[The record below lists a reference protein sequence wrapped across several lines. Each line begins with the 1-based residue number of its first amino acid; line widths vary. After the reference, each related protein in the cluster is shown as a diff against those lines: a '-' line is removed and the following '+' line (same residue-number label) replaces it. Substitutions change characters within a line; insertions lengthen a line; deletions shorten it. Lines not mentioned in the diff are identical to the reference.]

1 MYQMLALAALTLVPA
16 QDGPLSISNDRITF
30 CGEFGPSRP
39 NNRFLPGDTFYL
51 AFDVDNLK
59 MDPAGVVSYMMGM
72 EVTNAAGQSIYKQ
85 PPVKSEMVLPLGGN
99 KMPARGFVLLDVTT
113 PPGTY
118 NCKLTVTDLKSSAV
132 KSVDKAFEVLP
143 PAFGMVGMFTSAD
156 EKAEIPAPL
165 MGIPGQ
171 VLYLNFTVVG
181 FGRRAD
187 TKQPDLVTELKILDQ
202 SGKPMTEQPSTL
214 AYDKGVDEK
223 LSQLPFIF
231 RIPMNRSGVY
241 TVVVEATC
249 KVTDRKYK
257 ISFPLTVLPSAK

>member
-1 MYQMLALAALTLVPA
+1 
-16 QDGPLSISNDRITF
+16 
-30 CGEFGPSRP
+30 
-39 NNRFLPGDTFYL
+39 
-51 AFDVDNLK
+51 
-59 MDPAGVVSYMMGM
+59 MMGM

-85 PPVKSEMVLPLGGN
+85 PPVKNEMVLPLGGS

-113 PPGTY
+113 PPGMY
-118 NCKLTVTDLKSSAV
+118 SCKLTVTDLKNSAV

-181 FGRRAD
+181 FGRKLD
-187 TKQPDLVTELKILDQ
+187 PVTKTQQPDLVTELKILDQ
-202 SGKPMTEQPSTL
+202 GGKPMTEQPSTL

-249 KVTDRKYK
+249 KVTDKKYK